1 MQAVRILKVDVKY
14 AGTKEANSSRVSLSL
29 VCVWA
34 CDCVCATPSFF
45 KIVDVLVPSCSAAA
59 CCSSPSHFEHTS
71 DLNAMVRHCC
81 PLISQCLY

>member
-45 KIVDVLVPSCSAAA
+45 KIVVSLCHLVLQLPVVLVQAI
-59 CCSSPSHFEHTS
+59 SST
-71 DLNAMVRHCC
+71 RRT
-81 PLISQCLY
+81 